1 VVDLSARMTRP
12 ARLVAVDM
20 DGTFLDAESAYDR
33 VRFGRFNQRLQAAGA
48 RFVVA
53 SGNQYWQLLTYF
65 DGFPDVFY
73 IAENGA
79 LVATAERVLR
89 VAPFEPSAVA
99 AALDFVDR
107 LPGVSTL
114 ACGVKAAYARYDTDP
129 GVLEMMRRYY
139 VRLELVDG
147 WAEVDDDVV
156 KLALACPAERT
167 GALLAELAIGLPRGV
182 VPTSSG
188 HGSIDLVS
196 HGVNKGVALAWL
208 GERLGIAAEEMIA
221 FGDGGNDV
229 EMLALVGLGVAMAN
243 APDDVK
249 KHADVVAGA
258 HDDSGV
264 LEFLEHLP
272 GQPWSNR
279 S

>member
-1 VVDLSARMTRP
+1 MTRP

-20 DGTFLDAESAYDR
+20 DGTFLDAERGYDR
-33 VRFGRFNQRLQAAGA
+33 VRFRRLHQRLQAAGV

-65 DGFPDVFY
+65 DGFPDALY

-79 LVATAERVLR
+79 VVATAERVLR

-99 AALDFVDR
+99 AALDYVDR

-114 ACGVKAAYARYDTDP
+114 ACGVKAAYARHDTDP

-147 WAEVDDDVV
+147 WAQIDDDVV
-156 KLALACPAERT
+156 KLALDCPAERT

-182 VPTSSG
+182 VATSSG

-272 GQPWSNR
+272 VQPWSNR

>member
-1 VVDLSARMTRP
+1 MTRP

-20 DGTFLDAESAYDR
+20 DGTFLDAQRTYDR
-33 VRFGRFNQRLQAAGA
+33 ARFDRVHRRLQAAGV

-79 LVATAERVLR
+79 VVATADRVLR
-89 VAPFEPSAVA
+89 VAPFEPTA
-99 AALDFVDR
+99 AASALDFVDG
-107 LPGVSTL
+107 LPGVSAL
-114 ACGVKAAYARYDTDP
+114 ACGVKSAYARHDTDP
-129 GVLEMMRRYY
+129 AVLAVMRRYY
-139 VRLELVDG
+139 VRLELVAG
-147 WAEVDDDVV
+147 WPEVDDDLV
-156 KLALACPAERT
+156 KLALDCPAERT
-167 GALLAELAIGLPRGV
+167 GALLAELAVGLPRGV
-182 VPTSSG
+182 VATSSG

-208 GERLGIAAEEMIA
+208 GEQLGIAPQEMIA

-243 APDDVK
+243 APDEVK

-258 HDDSGV
+258 HHDSGV

-272 GQPWSNR
+272 GQPWSAH